1 MGESGAM
8 QRTSPFWFN
17 SPKEALSATER
28 ARQAARRETRLDE
41 HMLQVRPEP
50 APRGPRES
58 RDPLE
63 FQRGLEV
70 QVLPDSEFDRLFPP
84 APT

>member
-1 MGESGAM
+1 M

-17 SPKEALSATER
+17 SPKETLSATER
-28 ARQAARRETRLDE
+28 ARQATRRETRLDQ

-50 APRGPRES
+50 AQRAPREP

-63 FQRGLEV
+63 LQRGLEV
-70 QVLPDSEFDRLFPP
+70 EVLPESAFDRLFPH
-84 APT
+84 ADD